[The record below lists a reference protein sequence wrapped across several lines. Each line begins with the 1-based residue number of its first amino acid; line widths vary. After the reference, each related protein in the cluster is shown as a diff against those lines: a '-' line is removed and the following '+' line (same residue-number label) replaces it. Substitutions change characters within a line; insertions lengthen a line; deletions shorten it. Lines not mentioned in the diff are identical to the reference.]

1 MEEKINIL
9 KAQILLVKGKTDQ
22 LIESIPKDTW
32 NNTPAVIKTNLNWQL
47 GHIILANYLHGI
59 ASISGANDAFKE
71 KVNLPDYIKFYG
83 PNSKPNDFE
92 GHKPSAEALTEV
104 YEYTMTIIIENLE
117 HISPKELDKETAV
130 SNPSVKTKYEALM
143 LLPQHQSWHNGQM
156 AVLKRILES

>member
-9 KAQILLVKGKTDQ
+9 KAQILLVKGKTDR
-22 LIESIPKDTW
+22 LIKSIPKDTW

-83 PNSKPNDFE
+83 PNSNPKDVE
-92 GHKPSAEALTEV
+92 GQKPSAEELMEA
-104 YEYTMTIIIENLE
+104 YEFTMAIIFENLE
-117 HISPKELDKETAV
+117 HISPKELDKETV
-130 SNPSVKTKYEALM
+130 LPNPAVKTKYEALM

-156 AVLKRILES
+156 AVLKRILKC